1 MRTGAAEQEELFEP
15 PVAPGRR
22 ISKNLYLFSAGSKR
36 AVFFG
41 TTAIYTYDEA
51 DEGSEAACIATLSQA
66 GLAKDVEIASAFG
79 VHRNTVGRMARRLG
93 REGMAALASSRR
105 GPLSRRCFR
114 FAEEAVRTAERRLR
128 NREPL
133 DFSLFHNT

>member
-1 MRTGAAEQEELFEP
+1 VRTGAAEQEELFEP
-15 PVAPGRR
+15 SVAPGRR

-66 GLAKDVEIASAFG
+66 GLAKDVEIASAFPRVG
-79 VHRNTVGRMARRLG
+79 PTTAHGSEHRAGRPLRPC
-93 REGMAALASSRR
+93 LA
-105 GPLSRRCFR
+105 PT
-114 FAEEAVRTAERRLR
+114 VRTFGDRGW
-128 NREPL
+128 
-133 DFSLFHNT
+133 